1 MNATQKTETT
11 EGRNNINDLVEL
23 DENGEPILGPIE
35 EREELE
41 SSMDE
46 EMKETAYANNFFA
59 FNEEKLQRDSVA
71 ASSEDVRSTDIED
84 SMNSSQAPRSMS

>member
-1 MNATQKTETT
+1 
-11 EGRNNINDLVEL
+11 
-23 DENGEPILGPIE
+23 
-35 EREELE
+35 
-41 SSMDE
+41 MDE

-59 FNEEKLQRDSVA
+59 FNEEKLLRDSVA